1 MKMRPLPWV
10 GMASTYSQQKGTKQ
24 TIILSNSC
32 QIRALSQGSPIDSSG
47 RVRGQACLCE
57 LTRPADGRMADHS
70 LRCVPPLLYPA
81 VSCALIPIIV
91 RTAAGCEMTAGLEP
105 LVCSCGLH
113 SAKLQPLGTKKRKR
127 QCFAVKKKGNR
138 PQIVT
143 SRAEK
148 LHARDVVVA
157 ICDGTYTTS
166 NRPRAAPIVSQR
178 GLRARACRETIGPRK
193 PGGLVEA
200 TRGRLGRR
208 MML

>member
-1 MKMRPLPWV
+1 LLVRTYT
-10 GMASTYSQQKGTKQ
+10 ASVMDEWLTT
-24 TIILSNSC
+24 
-32 QIRALSQGSPIDSSG
+32 ASG
-47 RVRGQACLCE
+47 AWPR
-57 LTRPADGRMADHS
+57 
-70 LRCVPPLLYPA
+70 YPA
-81 VSCALIPIIV
+81 VSCALIPIIA
-91 RTAAGCEMTAGLEP
+91 RTAGCEMTAGLEP

-113 SAKLQPLGTKKRKR
+113 SAKLQSLGTKKRKW
-127 QCFAVKKKGNR
+127 QCFAVKKKGNI

-148 LHARDVVVA
+148 LDARDVVVA

-178 GLRARACRETIGPRK
+178 GLRTRACRETIGPRK

>member
-1 MKMRPLPWV
+1 MLVRTYT
-10 GMASTYSQQKGTKQ
+10 ASVMDEWLTT
-24 TIILSNSC
+24 
-32 QIRALSQGSPIDSSG
+32 ASG
-47 RVRGQACLCE
+47 AWPR
-57 LTRPADGRMADHS
+57 
-70 LRCVPPLLYPA
+70 YPA
-81 VSCALIPIIV
+81 VSCALIPIIA
-91 RTAAGCEMTAGLEP
+91 RTAGCELTAGLEP
-105 LVCSCGLH
+105 LVCSCGQH
-113 SAKLQPLGTKKRKR
+113 SAKLQPLGTKKRKW

-148 LHARDVVVA
+148 LDARDVVVA

-178 GLRARACRETIGPRK
+178 GLRTRACRETIGPRK